1 MMALGDVCS
10 KKDGELR
17 IVERVSRSLA
27 AVSLTRKTGFLIIR
41 PLIGMSS
48 DVPAASTLSSRG
60 SAKRKPEELIE
71 FRKMLKLLQARLRGD
86 VEQLQE
92 EAFSGSEA
100 GNESRSSN
108 HMAEMGSDAWDL
120 DFALQ
125 LVESDQGVL
134 EEISHALKKFDNGT
148 YGLCE
153 TSMEQGKP
161 EAKARIPKVRLQ
173 AIPHA
178 RNCIECERIKEK
190 GR

>member
-1 MMALGDVCS
+1 M
-10 KKDGELR
+10 
-17 IVERVSRSLA
+17 
-27 AVSLTRKTGFLIIR
+27 
-41 PLIGMSS
+41 
-48 DVPAASTLSSRG
+48 
-60 SAKRKPEELIE
+60 KPEELIE

-120 DFALQ
+120 EFSLQ

-148 YGLCE
+148 
-153 TSMEQGKP
+153 
-161 EAKARIPKVRLQ
+161 
-173 AIPHA
+173 
-178 RNCIECERIKEK
+178 
-190 GR
+190 